1 MPTLYRTALRGLVPC
16 ATARDDSRGFPLSKD
31 ASRMGAFS
39 VNLFRVAIQLKPI
52 NLVAYTGVVCYTGRG
67 ERHNMKRQRK
77 SNSHHIGHLP
87 MREVDTR
94 PVQARRSFR
103 QSATL
108 RIRNSRA
115 RSWWS
120 LVVLLALVAILF
132 LVAALLVSRAAT
144 GARNR
149 EIPLDLNSVGSD
161 VVLAEVAGVDIA
173 SPIHPEDLT
182 ALGYHPG
189 GKNLLAMSP
198 RGRALSGNFLLG
210 LFEDATKHEKIWYH
224 LMDRAGRSGPDTG
237 AMDVGA
243 EAGTAVYAPVTGTVV
258 AIRPDPLLPDSADT
272 VVIKP
277 ADNPDVRISV
287 SLIKDIAGGVGPD
300 WPVRAGVT
308 KLGSVADSRQF
319 LNSQLSSYVPG
330 DGNHV
335 TVSASKAN

>member
-16 ATARDDSRGFPLSKD
+16 ATARDDSRGFPLSRD

-94 PVQARRSFR
+94 PAQARRSFR

-132 LVAALLVSRAAT
+132 LIAALLVSRAAT

-149 EIPLDLNSVGSD
+149 EIPLDLNSVGPD
-161 VVLAEVAGVDIA
+161 VVLAEAAGVDIA
-173 SPIHPEDLT
+173 CPIHPEDLI
-182 ALGYHPG
+182 AMGYHPG
-189 GKNLLAMSP
+189 G
-198 RGRALSGNFLLG
+198 
-210 LFEDATKHEKIWYH
+210 
-224 LMDRAGRSGPDTG
+224 
-237 AMDVGA
+237 
-243 EAGTAVYAPVTGTVV
+243 
-258 AIRPDPLLPDSADT
+258 
-272 VVIKP
+272 
-277 ADNPDVRISV
+277 
-287 SLIKDIAGGVGPD
+287 
-300 WPVRAGVT
+300 
-308 KLGSVADSRQF
+308 
-319 LNSQLSSYVPG
+319 
-330 DGNHV
+330 
-335 TVSASKAN
+335 